1 MRRHVFALARPR
13 CGIRVAQR
21 TQVSMATLLDHA
33 DNVLPCYSLIQ
44 QQLQPQIAEEPRRCE
59 SSLNFVHSIR
69 WSWDGKELV
78 HEGSHRSKRGA
89 KNEAA
94 RLLLKELASHD
105 PELMNPGQNGALAQ
119 WAIERIN
126 QQLDASFELQEEEPA
141 GAEGE
146 GQRLRAGPVSHT
158 CTWSCPQFEGETV
171 VTGTGSVAAASRREA
186 MAALYKSLP
195 SNLQD
200 VYLAAASVES
210 KIDPATPTKAKSASR
225 EKSRLAEVNVMHN
238 NVVQKMGIQANST
251 ITRQPD
257 GEFECALTWTFYDSQ
272 SGTTKTER
280 VVAVASSKPAAR
292 GRANEQMLVSQGHWP
307 RLTDENRT
315 AIEEIKQSLKESRVS
330 DASAQAQMLMESLA
344 PDASAFAFFLPDV
357 LRAILAEGNSGALH
371 EMMAAILRSVQEHGC
386 PVELWEALLDE
397 ASFSIRHYFM
407 ASSALEQLSHFPLA
421 DAFAGELEKEYF
433 RRFRSLLAL
442 ERHGSL
448 IHGIQQYELDPDAHC
463 SVPTVEVHHKEAAMV
478 VLTTPPGNSIMEL
491 IEGARALKSSDIIL
505 LVPSEAA
512 EERPPDLSSGEYFG
526 ELGNSSGW
534 QHPEAWLAYVTS
546 VAGNP
551 RMGEEVRV
559 NTRRISSF
567 SSSVEGGGQPED
579 GAQPRSSPITLG
591 RQFRLYYVAMETPL
605 SRQFAALRCLTKV
618 RMPAWSDGFEGRR
631 PTYQYGENVRQI
643 LLGTAETAR
652 ALSEERAQVG
662 MDEGGAAALI
672 QKLAG
677 RYSWLASLAPSQHS
691 AVGKALEHKLSL
703 IQGPPGTGKT
713 FVACAIVAAWLEAFS
728 QFGERILAVAD
739 SNVAADNLYTR
750 LQSFGIEAVRVGQ
763 GKEVESQARSADML
777 YKAAQGAN
785 VVIATCIGSG
795 MEILNGKGE
804 AGGVFRRVI
813 VDECTQAC
821 EPAVLVALGRRAEQV
836 VLIGDHAQLPAT
848 VLSKHAQRE
857 GLGLSLFER
866 MVSVNGLPAT
876 VLTEQRRMHS
886 SISDFPN
893 HAFYAGQLVNAADDS
908 ALTAVP
914 GFPWPNPN
922 CRVCF
927 VDVSSDAG
935 SVEGRRGFSSYNPAE
950 AEAVARTLDAIIRAG
965 YPPQQIVVL
974 TAYLA
979 QKQEI
984 ARAMRER
991 GLRNYLDVVS
1001 VDTVDGYQG
1010 MEQGLVLFSAT
1021 RSNESRALGFLADQR
1036 RMNVMLTRAKQG
1048 LIVFGNADTLRHS
1061 DTIQSRWPSWLD
1073 WVEERGAVLSS
1084 SHLESSGGAQAAQ
1097 AQGSW
1102 IEPRSQPS
1110 VSTSVSA
1117 WDDLSDLEA
1126 NKISGGYD
1134 LPASQGARVTQTVPG
1149 DMLGASPV
1157 SQTASSPV
1165 DAFPPPPPT
1174 QSAPVWQQ
1182 VYSEEHRAHYYW
1194 NKETNLTQWEA
1205 PASFTAAEHSA

>member
-1 MRRHVFALARPR
+1 
-13 CGIRVAQR
+13 
-21 TQVSMATLLDHA
+21 MATLLDHA
-33 DNVLPCYSLIQ
+33 DNVLPCYTLVQ
-44 QQLQPQIAEEPRRCE
+44 QQLHPQIAEEPRRCE

-69 WSWDGKELV
+69 WSWDGRELV
-78 HEGSHRSKRGA
+78 QEGSHRSKRGA

-94 RLLLKELASHD
+94 RLLLKELASQD
-105 PELMNPGQNGALAQ
+105 PDLMNPGQNGALAQ

-126 QQLDASFELQEEEPA
+126 RQLEASFELQEEEEPPS
-141 GAEGE
+141 AEGE

-158 CTWSCPQFEGETV
+158 CTWSCPQLAGETV
-171 VTGTGSVAAASRREA
+171 ASGTGTVAAASRREA
-186 MAALYKSLP
+186 MAALYNALP
-195 SNLQD
+195 PNLQD
-200 VYLAAASVES
+200 VYLAAASSQS
-210 KIDPATPTKAKSASR
+210 KIDPATPTKAKAAGR

-257 GEFECALTWTFYDSQ
+257 GEFECALNWNFYDTQ
-272 SGTTKTER
+272 SGAMKTER
-280 VVAVASSKPAAR
+280 MVAVASSKPVAR

-315 AIEEIKQSLKESRVS
+315 AIEEIKQALKESRVS
-330 DASAQAQMLMESLA
+330 DASAQSQMLMESLA
-344 PDASAFAFFLPDV
+344 PEVSAFAFFLPDV

-371 EMMAAILRSVQEHGC
+371 EMMAAILRSVQDLGC
-386 PVELWEALLDE
+386 PIELWEALLDE

-407 ASSALEQLSHFPLA
+407 ASSALEQLAHFPLA
-421 DAFAGELEKEYF
+421 DVFPGELEKEYF

-463 SVPTVEVHHKEAAMV
+463 SVPTVEVHQKEAAMV
-478 VLTTPPGNSIMEL
+478 VLTTPPGSSIMEL
-491 IEGARALKSSDIIL
+491 VEGARALKSSDIVL

-512 EERPPDLSSGEYFG
+512 DERLPDSSSGEYFG
-526 ELGNSSGW
+526 EVGNSSGW

-551 RMGEEVRV
+551 RAGEEVRV
-559 NTRRISSF
+559 HTRRISSF
-567 SSSVEGGGQPED
+567 SSSVEGGGGQPED
-579 GAQPRSSPITLG
+579 GAQPQSSPISLG
-591 RQFRLYYVAMETPL
+591 RQFRLFYVAMETPL

-618 RMPAWSDGFEGRR
+618 RLPAWSDGFEGRR
-631 PTYQYGENVRQI
+631 PTYQYGDNVRQI
-643 LLGTAETAR
+643 LLGAAETAR
-652 ALSEERAQVG
+652 ALSEEPARVG
-662 MDEGGAAALI
+662 MDGEGAAGVI

-677 RYSWLASLAPSQHS
+677 RHSWLASLAPSQHS
-691 AVGKALEHKLSL
+691 AVVKALENKLSL

-713 FVACAIVAAWLEAFS
+713 FVACAIVAAWTEAFAP
-728 QFGERILAVAD
+728 FGERILAVAD

-763 GKEVESQARSADML
+763 GKEVESQARSPDML

-804 AGGVFRRVI
+804 GGGVFRRVI

-927 VDVSSDAG
+927 VDVSSEAG

-950 AEAVARTLDAIIRAG
+950 AEAVARSLEAIIRAG

-984 ARAMRER
+984 TRAIRER
-991 GLRNYLDVVS
+991 GLGNYLDVVS

-1048 LIVFGNADTLRHS
+1048 LVVFGNSDTLRHS

-1084 SHLESSGGAQAAQ
+1084 SQLETNRGTQAAQ
-1097 AQGSW
+1097 PQGSW
-1102 IEPRSQPS
+1102 TEPRLQPS
-1110 VSTSVSA
+1110 VSSSASA

-1126 NKISGGYD
+1126 SKFSGGHA
-1134 LPASQGARVTQTVPG
+1134 LPASQGATATQTVPSST
-1149 DMLGASPV
+1149 LGASPV
-1157 SQTASSPV
+1157 SVTASSPAL
-1165 DAFPPPPPT
+1165 AFPPPPPT
-1174 QSAPVWQQ
+1174 QPEIVWQQ

-1194 NKETNLTQWEA
+1194 NKETNLTQWEV
-1205 PASFTAAEHSA
+1205 PPSFTTAEHRA